1 MAYKNQESAFHLT
14 PAGWSNRDI
23 PLSSRI
29 ESWRLSV
36 YQESSWSREQRS
48 WSRLWHSAAWSEA
61 ERQKL
66 PGGGAKVKLSWT
78 PEHMHLVRESPR
90 AATSEDKEES
100 T

>member
-14 PAGWSNRDI
+14 PAGWSNKDI
-23 PLSSRI
+23 PQSSRI

-61 ERQKL
+61 ERQTLRQRFPL
-66 PGGGAKVKLSWT
+66 PG
-78 PEHMHLVRESPR
+78 
-90 AATSEDKEES
+90 
-100 T
+100 

>member
-14 PAGWSNRDI
+14 PAGWSNQNV
-23 PLSSRI
+23 PLNARV

-48 WSRLWHSAAWSEA
+48 WSRIWHSAAWSET

-66 PGGGAKVKLSWT
+66 RQRFPA
-78 PEHMHLVRESPR
+78 P
-90 AATSEDKEES
+90 A
-100 T
+100 

>member
-1 MAYKNQESAFHLT
+1 MILGRLFKRLFELGVVVVATSNVPPSA
-14 PAGWSNRDI
+14 RV
-23 PLSSRI
+23 

-66 PGGGAKVKLSWT
+66 RQRFPLPG
-78 PEHMHLVRESPR
+78 
-90 AATSEDKEES
+90 
-100 T
+100 